1 MRVSYELYLR
11 RPDGHRRLE
20 LVACETPQEAMEAAR
35 ARLEEDDL
43 ESVEVRLGG
52 ELLVTMSR

>member
-1 MRVSYELYLR
+1 MRVSYEFYLR
-11 RPDGHRRLE
+11 HSDGLRRLE

-35 ARLEEDDL
+35 ARLDADDL

-52 ELLVTMSR
+52 EPLFTMTR